1 MSASAGGDPQ
11 ALSMNILH
19 VVALVHASTGG
30 PAFSVTRL
38 ASEQARLGHKV
49 TLATL
54 RYEHLGPE
62 VEAPGVRVLALP
74 GNLLA
79 VHGRG
84 WSPELARMLRREAKG
99 ADLVHNHGLWM
110 WPNAY
115 ARAAAVAAGV
125 PLVVSPRGMLDGWS
139 LKRSRVKKTVAWWLF
154 EKRNL
159 NSAALFHAT
168 SDLEVRNIRAR
179 GLEQE
184 IVVAPN
190 GVDCPDLAARPGRQA
205 LEHKFPV
212 LRGRKWIVFLSRL
225 HPKKG
230 LDVLLG
236 AWSRQA
242 RRDQGVLVL
251 AGSDLIGYGREL
263 EHLIAQLGV
272 QDSVCL
278 PGEMRGAEKDALM
291 ANAEVFVLPSY
302 SENFGLAIAEAMAW
316 ARPVI
321 ASTATPWSEIA
332 ERGAGWWVPPE
343 IGAVAGAL
351 QEALS
356 SSREKLQAMGCAG
369 RALVERNYTWP
380 AAARAVT
387 HAYARVLAD

>member
-1 MSASAGGDPQ
+1 MK
-11 ALSMNILH
+11 ILH
-19 VVALVHASTGG
+19 IVALIQASTGG

-49 TLATL
+49 SLATL

-74 GNLLA
+74 GSLLA

-84 WSPELARMLRREAKG
+84 WSPELLRLLRREAKG

-115 ARAAAVAAGV
+115 ARAAAVAANV
-125 PLVVSPRGMLDGWS
+125 PLVISPRGMLEGWS
-139 LKRSRVKKTVAWWLF
+139 LKRSRLKKAAAWWLF
-154 EKRNL
+154 ERRNL

-168 SDLEVRNIRAR
+168 SDLEVRSIRGR

-184 IVVAPN
+184 VVLAPN

-230 LDVLLG
+230 LDVLLR

-242 RRDQGVLVL
+242 QRDQAILVM
-251 AGSDLIGYGREL
+251 AGSDLIGYRRDL

-278 PGEMRGAEKDALM
+278 PGEMRGAEKDALL

-302 SENFGLAIAEAMAW
+302 SENFGLAIAEAMSW

-321 ASTATPWSEIA
+321 VSTATPWSEIA
-332 ERGAGWWVPPE
+332 KRGAGWWVPPE
-343 IGAVAGAL
+343 VGAVSGAL
-351 QEALS
+351 VEALS
-356 SSREKLQAMGCAG
+356 SSREKLHAMGLAG
-369 RALVERNYTWP
+369 RALVETSYTWP
-380 AAARAVT
+380 AAARAVA